1 MIVKTIPDNQH
12 SGTHEILL
20 PDGVIPAGWFATN
33 SIDGHFHGVLIKE
46 DLEIGDMVVL
56 NTDLNQGLDQDELHS
71 HEISIMAIP
80 IQENPD
86 EEPAPSPVATDTD
99 SAHPDDDDEDENRS
113 RDNDDED
120 EKRNRDNAETKI
132 TRHSIIEV
140 KESKRNG
147 VPVGIVAGYLS
158 TWQPDTGGRFGVPDQ
173 FVPGAWAESLAEHRR
188 RGDRQIRLK
197 DHHGRTIGGFPIDTV
212 AEDERGLFAVGEINL
227 ESQAGREAYSLAR
240 QRVLT
245 DFSVGFVA
253 IDDKIGVGV
262 RRIFK
267 AMLLEASV
275 VDEPGNQG
283 ANITE
288 VKSRVTVD
296 EAKEITTRELE
307 KKLHESGLFS
317 RAAARVISSRLAPAE
332 LTVPEEKALDL
343 GYDTDA
349 LSSILR
355 DLQDTSAEL
364 RKK

>member
-1 MIVKTIPDNQH
+1 MIVKTIPDSQH
-12 SGTHEILL
+12 DGTHEILL

-46 DLEIGDMVVL
+46 DLEIGDLVVL

-80 IQENPD
+80 VQETPD
-86 EEPAPSPVATDTD
+86 VEPDLTPVAVETEDGH
-99 SAHPDDDDEDENRS
+99 SDDDE
-113 RDNDDED
+113 ED
-120 EKRNRDNAETKI
+120 EKRSRVNVTETKVS
-132 TRHSIIEV
+132 RHSIIEV

-173 FVPGAWAESLAEHRR
+173 FVPGAWAESLADHRQ
-188 RGDRQIRLK
+188 RGNRQIRFK
-197 DHHGRTIGGFPIDTV
+197 DHHGRTIGGFPIETV
-212 AEDERGLFAVGEINL
+212 VEDERGLFAIGEINL
-227 ESQAGREAYSLAR
+227 ESQAGREAYSLAK

-245 DFSVGFVA
+245 DFSVGYVA
-253 IDDKIGVGV
+253 INDKIGAGV

-267 AMLLEASV
+267 AMILEASII
-275 VDEPGNQG
+275 DEPGNQG
-283 ANITE
+283 ANILE

-317 RAAARVISSRLAPAE
+317 RAAARVISSRLGPAE
-332 LTVPEEKALDL
+332 LTVPEEKTLDL
-343 GYDTDA
+343 GYDNDA
-349 LSSILR
+349 LRSILR
-355 DLQDTSAEL
+355 DLQDTGAEL
-364 RKK
+364 RKS

>member
-1 MIVKTIPDNQH
+1 MIVKTIPDSQH

-46 DLEIGDMVVL
+46 DLEIGDQVTL
-56 NTDLNQGLDQDELHS
+56 NTDLNHGLDQDELHS
-71 HEISIMAIP
+71 HEIPIMAIP
-80 IQENPD
+80 IQENLDD
-86 EEPAPSPVATDTD
+86 ELVPLPAVTSTEDVR
-99 SAHPDDDDEDENRS
+99 DDDDGEDK
-113 RDNDDED
+113 
-120 EKRNRDNAETKI
+120 KRTRGDINETKI
-132 TRHSIIEV
+132 TPHSIIEV

-147 VPVGIVAGYLS
+147 IPVGIVAGYLS
-158 TWQPDTGGRFGVPDQ
+158 TWQPDMGGRFGVPDQ
-173 FVPGAWAESLAEHRR
+173 FVPGAWAESLADHRR

-212 AEDERGLFAVGEINL
+212 IEDERGLFAVGEINL

-245 DFSVGFVA
+245 DFSVGYVA
-253 IDDKIGVGV
+253 INDKIGAGV

-267 AMLLEASV
+267 AMLLEASII
-275 VDEPGNQG
+275 DEPGNQG
-283 ANITE
+283 ANILE

-317 RAAARVISSRLAPAE
+317 RAAARVISSRLVPAE
-332 LTVPEEKALDL
+332 LTVWEEKTLDP

-349 LSSILR
+349 MSSILR
-355 DLQDTSAEL
+355 DLQDMSVEL
-364 RKK
+364 RRK

>member
-12 SGTHEILL
+12 SETHEILL
-20 PDGVIPAGWFATN
+20 PDGVIPAGWYVTN
-33 SIDGHFHGVLIKE
+33 SIDGHFHGVIVKE
-46 DLEIGDMVVL
+46 DLEIGDVVTL
-56 NTDLNQGLDQDELHS
+56 NTDLNHGLDQSDLHS
-71 HEISIMAIP
+71 HQVSIMAIP
-80 IQENPD
+80 ILENPD
-86 EEPAPSPVATDTD
+86 DEPVPSPETTNTKDLHD
-99 SAHPDDDDEDENRS
+99 DDDDDDDDEDE
-113 RDNDDED
+113 D
-120 EKRNRDNAETKI
+120 EKRSRVKVVETKI

-140 KESKRNG
+140 KESTRNG

-158 TWQPDTGGRFGVPDQ
+158 TWQPDTGGRFGIPDQ
-173 FVPGAWAESLAEHRR
+173 FVPGAWAESITDHRR
-188 RGDRQIRLK
+188 RGDRQIRFK

-212 AEDERGLFAVGEINL
+212 VEDERGLFAIGEINL

-253 IDDKIGVGV
+253 IDDKIGAGV
-262 RRIFK
+262 RRIFR
-267 AMLLEASV
+267 AMILEASII
-275 VDEPGNQG
+275 DEPGNQG

-307 KKLHESGLFS
+307 RKLHESGFFS
-317 RAAARVISSRLAPAE
+317 RAAARVISSRLAPAK
-332 LTVPEEKALDL
+332 LTVSEGKAQDL
-343 GYDTDA
+343 GYDNDA